1 LALLYVFIFIFSFIL
16 HLLLF
21 LEILLQLFFDRY
33 RLYVIVNYLF
43 IGCHVTL
50 SSLIPLILLR
60 LHNLALEVFL
70 FSYLIYRLIVF
81 LTFNFAFN
89 FLDFRGLLF
98 LLTYLLWFVTVFY
111 DILLFYWLFLLLFSQ
126 LADLSFRHLFILLIG
141 RLFLINCILLLSR
154 QLLL

>member
-1 LALLYVFIFIFSFIL
+1 LALLSVFIFSFIL

-50 SSLIPLILLR
+50 SSLIPLILLG

-70 FSYLIYRLIVF
+70 VSYLMYRLLVF
-81 LTFNFAFN
+81 LTFNFALN
-89 FLDFRGLLF
+89 FLDFIGLLF
-98 LLTYLLWFVTVFY
+98 LLNFFLWFVTVFY
-111 DILLFYWLFLLLFSQ
+111 DILLFYWLFLLLFYQ

-141 RLFLINCILLLSR
+141 RLFLINWILLLSR